1 MQDWDSEQERLKR
14 IQADISRNAQRR
26 RKLIKASIERSV
38 GGNRDW
44 EISAIQRIG
53 DSWLLSETE
62 LLNVFVANSDCESEL
77 TLRSR
82 IRELESID
90 AAICRFLGTEVQT
103 KIGWLRSPSSSLG
116 GFRPIEYIQA
126 SRGDAGRVVMA
137 IRKEKGV

>member
-77 TLRSR
+77 ALRSR

-137 IRKEKGV
+137 IREEKGV